1 MVTMM
6 NWLISIFEKSYQG
19 RESKVLREN
28 IREGESHEGEDVV
41 GLIDYDYDESEVAL
55 THDNLDVL

>member
-1 MVTMM
+1 
-6 NWLISIFEKSYQG
+6 LISIFEKSYQG